1 MRRAS
6 PPRGA
11 DPRPFN
17 DRLVFKPLAVVLLVP
32 IVVLSG
38 ALTAIILA
46 PPFIGAAMG
55 VMRVDAKLDALGA
68 DFTRIPR
75 FPERSTI
82 YANDATTPLATV
94 YLDNRELVRLNNV
107 STPAKKAVLAIED
120 SGFYDHG
127 ALNWSSLLRAVVENA
142 RAGEVV
148 QGGSTITQQLVKN
161 TLGLDPLDR
170 SFERKFQELAL
181 AIRAEEKYTKD
192 EIFELYLNQIYLGNG
207 VYGIGTAAKF
217 YFKKP
222 ASELTL
228 PEGATLAGMI
238 RRPSFYDPLTH
249 PIRTKIRRN
258 DVLNR
263 MIALGEE
270 GDPNGIKRSLGLH
283 TKRQPLELPEDAGE
297 GISQR
302 NQPFFVRYMISQIL
316 NNANGSFDSLGK
328 SEKARQRTLFEGGL
342 KIITTLNPKWQN
354 YAQQAAEQP
363 YAVYMPNHGSAHPD
377 TSIVSVDTSNGA
389 IRTMLSGKNFH
400 EDKLDLAT
408 TQHQPGSSFKPYILA
423 AAFEQGVPPSQSY
436 SSSSPFCSPLWQDD
450 DHCVDNAEGAGS
462 GGKVDLWTAT
472 EDSINVV
479 FAQLILDIGAETV
492 PPVASKMGITTE
504 LPPVAALATGS
515 VGVSPLD
522 MAVGYATLANGGI
535 HCSPYTVETIL
546 RDNKELYQH
555 EADCERVLKP
565 DIAHLISAMLE
576 RVPQSGTAASAFSA
590 GWGDWPVAGKTGT
603 ANLNTNVWFCGYT
616 RQVATAVWVGSN
628 GTPYSL
634 GSVFGGTVA
643 APIWRS
649 YMIRVMDGQPA
660 LAFPDP
666 PPPPTSAVP
675 DVVGMTSDEAIAA
688 LQAAGFNATV
698 VEVDSLRPKGI
709 VVDQL
714 PAGGAQADLGL
725 SVTIDVSNGKAPES
739 AVPKV
744 VGLSAGTAR
753 ATLEDAGFV
762 VKVTSKPVKDKKDDG
777 IVLAQS
783 PAGGEPAPK
792 GTTVTITVGVKG
804 G

>member
-1 MRRAS
+1 
-6 PPRGA
+6 
-11 DPRPFN
+11 
-17 DRLVFKPLAVVLLVP
+17 
-32 IVVLSG
+32 
-38 ALTAIILA
+38 
-46 PPFIGAAMG
+46 
-55 VMRVDAKLDALGA
+55 
-68 DFTRIPR
+68 
-75 FPERSTI
+75 
-82 YANDATTPLATV
+82 
-94 YLDNRELVRLNNV
+94 
-107 STPAKKAVLAIED
+107 
-120 SGFYDHG
+120 
-127 ALNWSSLLRAVVENA
+127 
-142 RAGEVV
+142 
-148 QGGSTITQQLVKN
+148 
-161 TLGLDPLDR
+161 
-170 SFERKFQELAL
+170 
-181 AIRAEEKYTKD
+181 
-192 EIFELYLNQIYLGNG
+192 
-207 VYGIGTAAKF
+207 
-217 YFKKP
+217 
-222 ASELTL
+222 
-228 PEGATLAGMI
+228 MI

-249 PIRTKIRRN
+249 PNRTRIRRN

-270 GDPNGIKRSLGLH
+270 GDPIGIKRSVGLH
-283 TKRQPLELPEDAGE
+283 PKQQPLELPEGAGE

-354 YAQQAAEQP
+354 YAQQAADQP

-436 SSSSPFCSPLWQDD
+436 SSSSPFCSPLWQDE
-450 DHCVDNAEGAGS
+450 DHCVDNAEGAGT

-472 EDSINVV
+472 QDSINVV
-479 FAQLILDIGAETV
+479 FAQLILDIGPETV
-492 PPVASKMGITTE
+492 PPVANKMGITTE
-504 LPPVAALATGS
+504 LPPVASLATGS

-565 DIAHLISAMLE
+565 DIAHLITAMLE
-576 RVPQSGTAASAFSA
+576 RVPKYGTAASAFS
-590 GWGDWPVAGKTGT
+590 GWWPWPLAGKTGT

-643 APIWRS
+643 APIWRA
-649 YMIRVMDGQPA
+649 YMSRVMQGQPA
-660 LAFPDP
+660 LGFPEP
-666 PPPPTSAVP
+666 RRRPRRRCPMWSA
-675 DVVGMTSDEAIAA
+675 
-688 LQAAGFNATV
+688 
-698 VEVDSLRPKGI
+698 
-709 VVDQL
+709 
-714 PAGGAQADLGL
+714 
-725 SVTIDVSNGKAPES
+725 
-739 AVPKV
+739 
-744 VGLSAGTAR
+744 
-753 ATLEDAGFV
+753 
-762 VKVTSKPVKDKKDDG
+762 
-777 IVLAQS
+777 
-783 PAGGEPAPK
+783 
-792 GTTVTITVGVKG
+792 
-804 G
+804 